1 MITNIDGKLVSAE
14 IRNQLKLDIIKLK
27 EKNIHPKLAVILVGN
42 DKSSQVYVRNKSKV
56 CHELGILCNE
66 YILPEN
72 TEEDKLLSL
81 IDSLNNDPCIHGIL
95 VQCPLP
101 KHLNSLK
108 IINSINYM
116 KDVDCLTTIN
126 IGKLHS
132 NDNVIVKSCTPFGI
146 MKLLEYY
153 NIDIK
158 GKKVVIIGRSNIVG
172 RPLAELLL
180 QKDATVTVCH
190 SKTDF
195 YDIKYICQESDIII
209 SAVGKSNF
217 VDSCFIGDNTRVII
231 DVGITRDE
239 NNKVCGDCNYKD
251 ITDKWSDWKTE
262 TYITPVPGGVGPMTI
277 TMLMY
282 NLINLCKVKYL

>member
-42 DKSSQVYVRNKSKV
+42 DKASQVYVRNKSKT

-81 IDSLNNDPCIHGIL
+81 IDSLNNDQSVHGIL
-95 VQCPLP
+95 VQMPLP

-116 KDVDCLTTIN
+116 KDVDCLTTTN

-132 NDNVIVKSCTPFGI
+132 NDDVIVKSCTPFGI

-153 NIDIK
+153 NINVE
-158 GKKVVIIGRSNIVG
+158 GKKVVIIGRSQIVG

-180 QKDATVTVCH
+180 QKNATITMCH
-190 SKTDF
+190 SKTDI
-195 YDIKYICQESDIII
+195 YDLKEFCQESDIII
-209 SAVGKSNF
+209 SAVGKPKF
-217 VDSCFIGDNTRVII
+217 IDSLYIGDNTHVVIDI
-231 DVGITRDE
+231 GITRDK
-239 NNKVCGDCNYKD
+239 NNKISGDCDYKD
-251 ITDKWSDWKTE
+251 ITDKWNDWKTE